1 MAKPIKIS
9 ILADAGQ
16 AVKEVTKFREIT
28 EENTNRVVTS
38 LGDSKLTGGFGK
50 VQEGF
55 DVADTRAMGFRDTI
69 TGVQD
74 SMAAFNAMTTST
86 ADATKRVKDAQDAY
100 NDAVKKYGENSVQ
113 AVTANTELANATKAL
128 DQQQGSLLDKMFLM
142 GMGIGDLASGFANFI
157 VPVIAMV
164 PALTAARTAMVG
176 LNLAFLTNPVFLVVA
191 AIVALAAVFVVAY
204 KKSETFRK
212 IVDGAFKGVLN
223 AARGTWNW
231 IKSNWPLLLAI
242 ITGPIGIAVRWVVK
256 HFDSI
261 IAKVKTIPGKIK
273 GAFSG
278 AKDWLVSA
286 GKNVVLGLWNGIKG
300 MGGWLRDTL
309 IGWAKNSIPGPIAKA
324 LGLASPSKVAIR
336 IGRYFGQGL
345 GIGLTRTQD
354 EVRRAAGRLAA
365 ATVATPPGGAPA
377 GVQGRAGAG
386 TTVRLVVDAADND
399 VSRFLA
405 RMLKEYVRVQGR
417 GNVQVALGTR

>member
-1 MAKPIKIS
+1 MAGPIKIS

-50 VQEGF
+50 AQEGF
-55 DVADTRAMGFRDTI
+55 DVLDTRAMGFRDTL

-86 ADATKRVKDAQDAY
+86 ADATKRVKDAQTAY

-113 AVTANTELANATKAL
+113 AVTANTELANATTAL
-128 DQQQGSLLDKMFLM
+128 DQQQGSLLDKMFLL
-142 GMGIGDLASGFANFI
+142 GMGVGDLASGFANFI
-157 VPVIAMV
+157 VPVIAMT

-191 AIVALAAVFVVAY
+191 AIVALVAVFVVAY

-212 IVDGAFKGVLN
+212 IVDGAFKWVLN
-223 AARGTWNW
+223 TVRSVWNW
-231 IKSNWPLLLAI
+231 IKGNWPLLLAI
-242 ITGPIGIAVRWVVK
+242 ITGPIGLAVRWVVK
-256 HFDSI
+256 HWDTI
-261 IAKVKTIPGKIK
+261 ITKVKTIPGRIK
-273 GAFSG
+273 AAFSG
-278 AKDWLVSA
+278 AKDWLVNA
-286 GKNVVLGLWNGIKG
+286 GKNVVRGLWEGIKG

-309 IGWAKNSIPGPIAKA
+309 IGWAKNAIPGPIAKA
-324 LGLASPSKVAIR
+324 LGIASPSKVAMELG
-336 IGRYFGQGL
+336 GRFGQGL
-345 GIGLTRTQD
+345 GIGLDQTRASVQ
-354 EVRRAAGRLAA
+354 RAAGRLAA

-377 GVQGRAGAG
+377 GAQGRAGEP
-386 TTVRLVVDAADND
+386 TVRLVVDAADND

-405 RMLKEYVRVQGR
+405 RMLKDYVRVQGR
-417 GNVQVALGTR
+417 GSVQVALGTR

>member
-38 LGDSKLTGGFGK
+38 LVDSNLTGGFGK

-86 ADATKRVKDAQDAY
+86 ADATKRVKDAQLAY
-100 NDAVKKYGENSVQ
+100 NEAVKKYGENSTQ

-128 DQQQGSLLDKMFLM
+128 DQQQGSMLDKMFLM
-142 GMGIGDLASGFANFI
+142 GMGVGDLASGFANFI

-191 AIVALAAVFVVAY
+191 AIVALVAVFVIAY

-223 AARGTWNW
+223 AARGAWNW
-231 IKSNWPLLLAI
+231 IKGNWPLLLAI

-256 HFDSI
+256 HWDSI

-273 GAFSG
+273 AAFSG
-278 AKDWLVSA
+278 AGSWLVSA
-286 GKNVVLGLWNGIKG
+286 GKNVVRGLWNGIKG

-309 IGWAKNSIPGPIAKA
+309 IGWAKSAIPGPIAKA
-324 LGLASPSKVAIR
+324 LGIASPSKVAMELG
-336 IGRYFGQGL
+336 GRFGQGL
-345 GIGLTRTQD
+345 GIGLEQTRASVQ
-354 EVRRAAGRLAA
+354 RAAGRLAA

-377 GVQGRAGAG
+377 GTQGRAGAG

-405 RMLKEYVRVQGR
+405 RMLKDYVRVQGR